1 MHRSS
6 WVVHTPIR
14 ILNFFLLQKAHC
26 QPLISLS
33 FLFLTSPTTCSASAC
48 KNLFFLPHAC
58 RPFSSTLHHALI
70 RRRGLRRLR
79 TGECGRRAGAVRA
92 PPRHRS
98 SPPLRPD
105 LLFLPHARRPFSST
119 LLAASRRPPPRPA
132 PPRLAASRA
141 PAAGRLRSLPPPA
154 ETMLLWGLGQ
164 PASHRPNAF
173 ARQGLPAFPI
183 DACGRRLTLH
193 QQPSSFRGA
202 SGVTG
207 AVVWD
212 STVVLAKFLEH
223 AADGGLLSVRGA
235 RAVDLGAG
243 CGLVAALLGARVVPT
258 DLPDRVRLLRK
269 NLEENVGGS
278 ATVAELVWGDEYE
291 VDPELLLRL
300 DPEPPELVLGSDP
313 WRRP

>member
-1 MHRSS
+1 
-6 WVVHTPIR
+6 
-14 ILNFFLLQKAHC
+14 
-26 QPLISLS
+26 
-33 FLFLTSPTTCSASAC
+33 
-48 KNLFFLPHAC
+48 
-58 RPFSSTLHHALI
+58 
-70 RRRGLRRLR
+70 
-79 TGECGRRAGAVRA
+79 
-92 PPRHRS
+92 
-98 SPPLRPD
+98 
-105 LLFLPHARRPFSST
+105 
-119 LLAASRRPPPRPA
+119 
-132 PPRLAASRA
+132 
-141 PAAGRLRSLPPPA
+141 
-154 ETMLLWGLGQ
+154 MLLWGLGQ

-183 DACGRRLTLH
+183 DACGRRLTLQ